1 MSTFACTMM
10 AAIAICLLLL
20 LLLLLLVLLLLLLLL
35 LLLHLG
41 TFCTT
46 QNVKHQFQNN
56 TANLMC
62 VCPRIVDDMRRETN

>member
-20 LLLLLLVLLLLLLLL
+20 LLLLLLLVLLLL

-41 TFCTT
+41 IFCTT